1 VLVGAPYV
9 APEESVEWTVRTVE
23 YAAQRGAAAIA
34 LIPVRGGNGEL
45 ERLAG
50 QGHFAPPPLRQL
62 EDSLDRCLALRPA
75 AVAAD
80 LWDVDRLP
88 ACAACGPHRVE
99 RLRRMNL
106 TGRSEPPVSC
116 SDCD

>member
-1 VLVGAPYV
+1 
-9 APEESVEWTVRTVE
+9 VRTAE
-23 YAAQRGAAAIA
+23 HAAQRGAAAIS

-45 ERLAG
+45 ERLAA

-62 EDSLDRCLALRPA
+62 ETALDRCIALGGERA

-88 ACAACGPHRVE
+88 ACAECGSGRVE